1 MAIYPLEFY
10 RRAEEKW
17 RRRSKSVRA
26 AVTGSPSKKEGDDTL
41 VRWPMAARNRAR
53 TPVRIRCIKKTT
65 PPETSCG
72 TPKEAYKAPPSLT
85 VAIRDQQ
92 LRLVP
97 SRRPR
102 PWTIWTTRVVRGP
115 AGLLASP
122 AHDADQI
129 AHLVVVAR
137 LAENSRYCRRASA
150 GSWPYLPFAISSCV
164 FLPCRT
170 TAAARRSPLMPTGP
184 PGAIRS
190 RRVWRGLPGSST
202 QTFGVRLRTSPSPG

>member
-1 MAIYPLEFY
+1 
-10 RRAEEKW
+10 
-17 RRRSKSVRA
+17 
-26 AVTGSPSKKEGDDTL
+26 
-41 VRWPMAARNRAR
+41 MAARNRAR

-72 TPKEAYKAPPSLT
+72 TPEEAYKVPPSLT

-122 AHDADQI
+122 AHDADRSR
-129 AHLVVVAR
+129 APRRGCAPC
-137 LAENSRYCRRASA
+137 ENSRYCRRASA

-202 QTFGVRLRTSPSPG
+202 QTFGVRLDFHLRQVDLALQFPPLHHSRCSRVGKRRSPTEPLCAVGNPPIE